1 MFDAQIRPLMDRLL
15 NPVGRSL
22 AARGMKANHVT
33 IIGVFFGLA
42 AAVSVVFQLFDIAF
56 WLILLNRVADG
67 LDGAVARASM
77 TTDFGGYLDI
87 VCDILFYSAIP
98 FAFAVALPE
107 NSLASAFLIFS
118 FIGTASSFLAFA
130 IIAEKHN
137 ISTEIR
143 GKKSFYYLGGLTE
156 GGETI
161 LLLLAMVIWPSYFI
175 LMAFGFGLLCWVTTI
190 TRIYAAYRQF
200 SLSLIHI

>member
-1 MFDAQIRPLMDRLL
+1 VFDAQIRPLMDRLL

-22 AARGMKANHVT
+22 AARGVTANHVT
-33 IIGVFFGLA
+33 IIGVLFGLA
-42 AAVSVVFQLFDIAF
+42 AAVSVAFQLFDIAF

-67 LDGAVARASM
+67 LDGAVGRASI

-87 VCDILFYSAIP
+87 VCDFVFYSAIP
-98 FAFAVALPE
+98 FAFAVAMPE
-107 NSLASAFLIFS
+107 NSFASAFLIFS

-130 IIAEKHN
+130 ILAEKHN
-137 ISTEIR
+137 VSTEIR
-143 GKKSFYYLGGLTE
+143 GKKAFYYLGGLTE

-175 LMAFGFGLLCWVTTI
+175 FMAFGFGLLCWVTTI

-200 SLSLIHI
+200 SN

>member
-130 IIAEKHN
+130 ILAEKHN
-137 ISTEIR
+137 VSTEIR
-143 GKKSFYYLGGLTE
+143 GKKAFYYLGGLTE

-175 LMAFGFGLLCWVTTI
+175 FMAFGFGLLCWVTTI

-200 SLSLIHI
+200 SN